1 MAKNEQYLTYC
12 HLFSSSTISLTL
24 NSLASAPSK
33 ISLAILMGTLTY
45 CFIVAGNMT
54 LILSIT
60 LNRSLHKPMY
70 LMLLNLPVNDLMGAS
85 AFFPQLI
92 SSIAL
97 DDRSISSAACFLQ
110 GLLVHLYGG
119 GNFII
124 LSGMAYDRFL
134 AICRPLSYSTL
145 MSNAYVLK
153 IVVAMWLTDLVL
165 ISALF
170 SLLSRLWF
178 CKTSINA
185 MICNNPSLVNL
196 ICGDTRINNYYG
208 LFLSSLMNGIS
219 LIAVIFTYVHILVAC
234 LTNKQSDTRSKALRT
249 CGTHLTVFLVFQVFT
264 LLTVLSFRFRQV
276 SPYLMRSI
284 GTSTVVFPPI
294 LNPLIYGLNTKEIRS
309 IVIHFFRKKKV
320 TRFDG

>member
-1 MAKNEQYLTYC
+1 MQMEPNSTDLPPFFYLE
-12 HLFSSSTISLTL
+12 SLDIP
-24 NSLASAPSK
+24 PSK
-33 ISLAILMGTLTY
+33 VSVAVFMGTLTY

-70 LMLLNLPVNDLMGAS
+70 LLLLNLPVNDLIGTS
-85 AFFPQLI
+85 AFFPYLI
-92 SSIAL
+92 ISIAL

-119 GNFII
+119 GAFII
-124 LSGMAYDRFL
+124 ISGMAYDRFL
-134 AICRPLSYSTL
+134 AICRPLRYSTL
-145 MSNAYVLK
+145 MSNASVLK

-165 ISALF
+165 MSVLF
-170 SLLSRLWF
+170 SLLSGFWF

-185 MICNNPSLVNL
+185 MFCNNASLVNL
-196 ICGDTRINNYYG
+196 VCGNTRINNYYG
-208 LFLSSLMNGIS
+208 LFLSSLLNGMS
-219 LIAVIFTYVHILVAC
+219 LIAMIFTYVQILVAC

-249 CGTHLTVFLVFQVFT
+249 CGTHLTVFLVFQAT
-264 LLTVLSFRFRQV
+264 SLLTVLSFRFRQI
-276 SPYLMRSI
+276 SPYLRRSI
-284 GTSTVVFPPI
+284 GISTLLLPPI